1 MKRSHVRRY
10 LVGGALVI
18 ALAGA
23 ALGARVPDA
32 EGPAPVSSV
41 APSQLAPYEL
51 AALLSQS
58 PPDVVVI
65 RLDDAVPPMHGSVPA
80 SALGADDAA
89 LVRSAPKARRIVIA
103 GGDAVR
109 ADRLARQLSAA
120 GRHVQVLEGGVAA
133 WTQAMKQDPA
143 APSPGATPETW
154 SKYRRE
160 VALRRYFGDEA
171 SAPPPVIEAPA
182 PVMVAA
188 PPARKREGC

>member
-1 MKRSHVRRY
+1 MNRTHVRRY

-32 EGPAPVSSV
+32 EGPVPVSSI
-41 APSQLAPYEL
+41 APSHVGPFEL
-51 AALLSQS
+51 ATLLSQA

-65 RLDDAVPPMHGSVPA
+65 RLDDTVPPMLGSVPA
-80 SALGADDAA
+80 SVFGVDDDA
-89 LVRSAPKARRIVIA
+89 VVQSAPKARRIVIA
-103 GGDAVR
+103 GADPIRV
-109 ADRLARQLSAA
+109 DRLARRLSAA
-120 GRHVQVLEGGVAA
+120 GRHVHVLEGGAEA
-133 WTQAMKQDPA
+133 WAKAMKQDPA
-143 APSPGATPETW
+143 APSPGAAPETW
-154 SKYRRE
+154 AKYRRE